1 MAKAIFPTSSL
12 RLPLEGFSSK
22 SFLRVA
28 HQKIKI
34 EASKDVEFRMNLSF
48 VHWFEVFPRY
58 LEKFILKKMES
69 PKVGNLPP
77 ELLVWARVSLKMLW
91 VWPQPKR
98 LPRDSAQALYG
109 GVLVGE
115 CSLECGLGELPLPLW
130 FCG

>member
-58 LEKFILKKMES
+58 LEKFVLEKMES
-69 PKVGNLPP
+69 PKVKNLPL
-77 ELLVWARVSLKMLW
+77 EFSVRVRVSKWELW
-91 VWPQPKR
+91 DRTRP
-98 LPRDSAQALYG
+98 
-109 GVLVGE
+109 
-115 CSLECGLGELPLPLW
+115 
-130 FCG
+130 

>member
-58 LEKFILKKMES
+58 SEKFVLKKW
-69 PKVGNLPP
+69 KVRRLEPSSG
-77 ELLVWARVSLKMLW
+77 VSG
-91 VWPQPKR
+91 
-98 LPRDSAQALYG
+98 S
-109 GVLVGE
+109 GE
-115 CSLECGLGELPLPLW
+115 GL
-130 FCG
+130 